1 MRRPSR
7 TGAPAA
13 PPPGP
18 AALPRGARPYGTA
31 PRYGFRGTA
40 PRYGTPGRRHGS
52 ARCGPGASRHESR
65 PQEFRMLIPRAAWRD
80 GTARTAPPTDRTARP
95 GTDSRS
101 AGRAVASPG
110 RRP

>member
-1 MRRPSR
+1 
-7 TGAPAA
+7 
-13 PPPGP
+13 
-18 AALPRGARPYGTA
+18 
-31 PRYGFRGTA
+31 
-40 PRYGTPGRRHGS
+40 
-52 ARCGPGASRHESR
+52 
-65 PQEFRMLIPRAAWRD
+65 MLIPRAAWRD